1 MRLRY
6 EIVDVFTD
14 HPYAGNPLAV
24 VLGAER
30 LDGGQMQS
38 IAREFQLSETTFV
51 LPPDEGADYRIRIFT
66 PGKELPFAG
75 HPSVGTAVTLAR
87 LGAIR
92 DGDLVQQCGAGMLP
106 VTVSGS
112 RATLTGGT
120 PRLGEPLDPVP
131 LLAAVGLG
139 PDDHVGPAPRV
150 AGCGISFY
158 HLSVTPDAVAR
169 AEPDATALRV
179 LGQEGVVVCSWDAAR
194 RVSHARVFCDAVGV
208 TEDPATG
215 SAALGFGVWLAASG
229 LVPGDGT
236 TAYTVKQGAE
246 IQRPS
251 TLECTVTTQDGAVLR
266 TTVAGGVAPVASGE
280 LAVPP
285 FVG

>member
-30 LDGGQMQS
+30 LDGVQMQS
-38 IAREFQLSETTFV
+38 VAREFNLSETAFV
-51 LPPDEGADYRIRIFT
+51 LPADDGADYRIRIFT

-75 HPSVGTAVTLAR
+75 HPSVGAAVTLAR
-87 LGAIR
+87 LGMIEPGER
-92 DGDLVQQCGAGMLP
+92 VQQCGAGMLP
-106 VTVSGS
+106 VTVEPH

-120 PRLGEPLDPVP
+120 PAHGEPLDPAP
-131 LLAAVGLG
+131 LLAAVGLAADDFLG
-139 PDDHVGPAPRV
+139 PPPRV
-150 AGCGISFY
+150 AGCGIAFY
-158 HLSVTPDAVAR
+158 HLSVRPDAVAR
-169 AEPDATALRV
+169 AVPEARLLRE
-179 LGQEGVVVCSWDAAR
+179 LGQEGVVVCAWDPQRA
-194 RVSHARVFCDAVGV
+194 VSHARVFCDAVGV

-229 LVPGDGT
+229 LVGDGT

-246 IQRPS
+246 LHRPS
-251 TLECTVTTQDGAVLR
+251 TLDCTVTVQDGAVLR
-266 TTVAGGVAPVASGE
+266 ATVAGAVAPVGSGE

-285 FVG
+285 FIG